1 MKVVISQSMYFP
13 WVGLLEQVRLA
24 DIFIH
29 YDDVQYARGFYNRVQ
44 AKTANGSKWITVPLS
59 NHHRGQ
65 RIDEVL
71 IDNQADWRGKHRDIL
86 KQAYMKAPYRDEM
99 LALVDEVFSKSAT
112 TLSDVSR
119 ESILA
124 LVRYFKLDTKVQFM
138 RSSDMEIPGSGS
150 QRLHNLCV
158 AVAADIYVTGHGAR
172 NYLDHDLFERS
183 GIKVEYMKYN
193 MIPYSQFHGDFTPY
207 VSALDLVANCGQD
220 GASVITSNSIYW
232 KDFLNDPN

>member
-1 MKVVISQSMYFP
+1 MYFP
-13 WVGLLEQVRLA
+13 WVGLLEQVSLA

-29 YDDVQYARGFYNRVQ
+29 YDDVQFARGFYNRVQ

-71 IDNQADWRGKHRDIL
+71 IDNQTDWRGQHKDTL
-86 KQAYMKAPYRDEM
+86 KQAYMKAPYRDDM

-138 RSSDMEIPGSGS
+138 SSSNMKIQGSSS
-150 QRLHNLCV
+150 QRLHDLCV
-158 AVAADIYVTGHGAR
+158 AVAADVYVTGHGAR

-183 GIKVEYMKYN
+183 GIKVEYMKYD
-193 MIPYSQFHGDFTPY
+193 MTPYPQLHGVFVPY
-207 VSALDLVANCGQD
+207 VSALDLVANCGQE

-232 KDFLNDPN
+232 KDFLNEPN